1 MIFSLISG
9 IVCYYAIVFMT
20 GVLANSAA
28 VESSLIAFA
37 ALCFI
42 GAYFCR
48 HYRVLHRV
56 CITLG
61 AGTTA
66 LLLGAWFLLPL
77 LTMKWVIIASVLF
90 GVLMYAISR
99 RWMHK
104 RFLKR
109 NSSGVRP
116 APPFGKE
123 WARWVFAFVI

>member
-1 MIFSLISG
+1 MIISIISG
-9 IVCYYAIVFMT
+9 VICYYALVFTT
-20 GVLANSAA
+20 GILVNSMA
-28 VESSLIAFA
+28 VEGSLITVA

-61 AGTTA
+61 AGATA

-99 RWMHK
+99 RWMHR
-104 RFLKR
+104 RFLRR
-109 NSSGVRP
+109 NRSGVRP

>member
-1 MIFSLISG
+1 MFFAIISG
-9 IVCYYAIVFMT
+9 IACYYALVFTT
-20 GVLANSAA
+20 GVLVNSMA
-28 VESSLIAFA
+28 VEGSLITFT

-48 HYRVLHRV
+48 HQKVLRRL
-56 CITLG
+56 CNTLG
-61 AGTTA
+61 GGATS

-104 RFLKR
+104 RFLRK